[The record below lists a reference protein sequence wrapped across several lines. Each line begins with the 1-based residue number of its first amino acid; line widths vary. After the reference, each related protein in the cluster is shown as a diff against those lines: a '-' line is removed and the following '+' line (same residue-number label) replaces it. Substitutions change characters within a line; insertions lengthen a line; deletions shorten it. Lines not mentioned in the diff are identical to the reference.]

1 MHAVLALFVMTLPI
15 GAPRSA
21 PDAQCVD
28 NHLTVTAQIHDYW
41 HLSRESL
48 AGASDVVAR
57 LYERIGVRIDWYPTV
72 KKDVRRPGA
81 AVGREPS
88 RVPVAKL
95 TVIVLT
101 PEMAARAHIQDDVLG
116 FAAVPEDGMGRI
128 AYVIYDRVQR
138 IAAGHGADEVGLLG
152 SVMAHE
158 ISHLLLGRGS
168 HVGGGLMKD
177 HWNHLDIQQVASMK
191 LEFSESQADHIRRTI
206 EDDSRSTTT
215 TLARDAA
222 ATPMEACLAR
232 RPADSALEPAP

>member
-1 MHAVLALFVMTLPI
+1 MHAVLALFVMALPI

-21 PDAQCVD
+21 TDARCVD
-28 NHLTVTAQIHDYW
+28 NQLTVTAQVHDYW
-41 HLSRESL
+41 HVSRESL

-72 KKDVRRPGA
+72 TKNVRHPGS

-116 FAAVPEDGMGRI
+116 FAAVPEEGMGRI

-158 ISHLLLGRGS
+158 ISHLLLGRAS

-177 HWNHLDIQQVASMK
+177 HWNHLDVRQLASLK
-191 LEFSESQADHIRRTI
+191 LEFSELQADHIRRTI
-206 EDDSRSTTT
+206 EGDSRSTTV
-215 TLARDAA
+215 LARDAA
-222 ATPMEACLAR
+222 ASPMEACLAR

>member
-1 MHAVLALFVMTLPI
+1 MHAALALFVMALPI
-15 GAPRSA
+15 GAARSA

-28 NHLTVTAQIHDYW
+28 NELTVTAQIHDYW

-57 LYERIGVRIDWYPTV
+57 LYKRIGVRVDWYPTV
-72 KKDVRRPGA
+72 KKDVRRPNA
-81 AVGREPS
+81 SVGREPS

-101 PEMAARAHIQDDVLG
+101 PEMAARVHLQDDVLG
-116 FAAVPEDGMGRI
+116 FAAVPEEGMGRI
-128 AYVIYDRVQR
+128 GYVIYDRVQR

-158 ISHLLLGRGS
+158 ISHLLLGRDS
-168 HVGGGLMKD
+168 HVDGGLMKD
-177 HWNHLDIQQVASMK
+177 HWNHLDVRQLASMK

-206 EDDSRSTTT
+206 EGDSQGPTA
-215 TLARDAA
+215 LVRDAA
-222 ATPMEACLAR
+222 ASPIEACLAR
-232 RPADSALEPAP
+232 RASDSALDPAP

>member
-1 MHAVLALFVMTLPI
+1 MHAVLALFVMALPI

-21 PDAQCVD
+21 TDAQCVD
-28 NHLTVTAQIHDYW
+28 NQLTVTAQIHDYW
-41 HLSRESL
+41 HVSRESL

-72 KKDVRRPGA
+72 KKDVRHPGS

-116 FAAVPEDGMGRI
+116 FAAVPEEGMGRI

-177 HWNHLDIQQVASMK
+177 HWNHLDVRQLASLK

-206 EDDSRSTTT
+206 EGDSRSTTV
-215 TLARDAA
+215 LARDAA
-222 ATPMEACLAR
+222 ASPMEACLAR
-232 RPADSALEPAP
+232 RPVDSALEPAP

>member
-48 AGASDVVAR
+48 AGASDMVAR

-158 ISHLLLGRGS
+158 VSHLLLGRGS

>member
-1 MHAVLALFVMTLPI
+1 MHAVLALFMMALPI

-21 PDAQCVD
+21 TDAQCVD
-28 NHLTVTAQIHDYW
+28 NQLTVTAQIHDYW
-41 HLSRESL
+41 HVSRESL
-48 AGASDVVAR
+48 AGANDVVAR
-57 LYERIGVRIDWYPTV
+57 VYERIGVRIDWYPTV
-72 KKDVRRPGA
+72 TKDVRHPGA

-116 FAAVPEDGMGRI
+116 FAAVPEEGMGRI

-158 ISHLLLGRGS
+158 ISHLLLGRAS

-177 HWNHLDIQQVASMK
+177 HWNHLDVRQLASLK

-206 EDDSRSTTT
+206 EGDSRSTTV
-215 TLARDAA
+215 LARDAA
-222 ATPMEACLAR
+222 ASPMEACLAR